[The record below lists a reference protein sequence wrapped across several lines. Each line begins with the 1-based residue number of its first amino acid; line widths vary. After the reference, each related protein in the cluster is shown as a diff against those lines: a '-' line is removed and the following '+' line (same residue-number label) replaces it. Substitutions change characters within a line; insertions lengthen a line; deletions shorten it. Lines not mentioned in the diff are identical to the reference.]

1 MNLDALSGNRRVKE
15 VLDRQEQGRGL
26 SHAYL
31 LSGPKGSGRHT
42 LARLLA
48 AAMLCTGEGLGKPC
62 GSCASCR
69 RVSER
74 IHPDVK
80 YEPAE
85 GDKRLS
91 VDQVREL
98 RRDAYIRP
106 NQGAR
111 KIYVLDKADRMNA
124 SAQNAMLKLL
134 EEGPA
139 YSAFLLLA
147 ENGGGVLETV
157 RSRCEHLTLTLEKQP
172 EPEEHSCRE
181 QAARLAKALESGGE
195 PELFEEAV
203 LLEKMSREDLQD
215 LLEQTVVELGRLAR
229 TSPQKA
235 RVLKAAALT
244 ARLREAAE
252 LNVGGG
258 AAAGWLCGEMFLK

>member
-1 MNLDALSGNRRVKE
+1 M
-15 VLDRQEQGRGL
+15 
-26 SHAYL
+26 
-31 LSGPKGSGRHT
+31 
-42 LARLLA
+42 
-48 AAMLCTGEGLGKPC
+48 
-62 GSCASCR
+62 
-69 RVSER
+69 
-74 IHPDVK
+74 
-80 YEPAE
+80 
-85 GDKRLS
+85 
-91 VDQVREL
+91 DQVREL

>member
-1 MNLDALSGNRRVKE
+1 M
-15 VLDRQEQGRGL
+15 
-26 SHAYL
+26 
-31 LSGPKGSGRHT
+31 
-42 LARLLA
+42 
-48 AAMLCTGEGLGKPC
+48 
-62 GSCASCR
+62 
-69 RVSER
+69 
-74 IHPDVK
+74 
-80 YEPAE
+80 
-85 GDKRLS
+85 
-91 VDQVREL
+91 
-98 RRDAYIRP
+98 
-106 NQGAR
+106 
-111 KIYVLDKADRMNA
+111 
-124 SAQNAMLKLL
+124 
-134 EEGPA
+134 
-139 YSAFLLLA
+139 
-147 ENGGGVLETV
+147 
-157 RSRCEHLTLTLEKQP
+157 TLEKQP

-258 AAAGWLCGEMFLK
+258 AAAGPDFADNPGAAMGDGSFAAMLAEAEKYLGYPYVWGGSSPSTSFDCSGYVSWVINHSGVGNVGRQTAQGLYNLCTPVSKENMQPGDLIFFTGTYSTANPVTHVGIYIGDGKMIHCGDPISYANINTSYWSAKFYSGGRLP

>member
-1 MNLDALSGNRRVKE
+1 MIYLDS
-15 VLDRQEQGRGL
+15 
-26 SHAYL
+26 
-31 LSGPKGSGRHT
+31 
-42 LARLLA
+42 A
-48 AAMLCTGEGLGKPC
+48 AT
-62 GSCASCR
+62 
-69 RVSER
+69 
-74 IHPDVK
+74 
-80 YEPAE
+80 
-85 GDKRLS
+85 
-91 VDQVREL
+91 
-98 RRDAYIRP
+98 
-106 NQGAR
+106 
-111 KIYVLDKADRMNA
+111 
-124 SAQNAMLKLL
+124 
-134 EEGPA
+134 
-139 YSAFLLLA
+139 
-147 ENGGGVLETV
+147 
-157 RSRCEHLTLTLEKQP
+157 TLEKPGTVPRACAWAMTHLASPGRGGHAPGMGAAKLMYQM
-172 EPEEHSCRE
+172 RE

>member
-1 MNLDALSGNRRVKE
+1 MDLSALRGNERLKDQ
-15 VLDRQEQGRGL
+15 LSRQERGRGL
-26 SHAYL
+26 SHAYII
-31 LSGPKGSGRHT
+31 SGPAGSGRHT

-48 AAMLCTGEGLGKPC
+48 AAMVCTSRGERPC
-62 GSCASCR
+62 GQCGPCLKVLR
-69 RVSER
+69 G
-74 IHPDVK
+74 IHPDVAIISG
-80 YEPAE
+80 P
-85 GDKRLS
+85 DKGKPIA
-91 VDQVREL
+91 VDQVRAM
-98 RRDAYIRP
+98 RADAYIRP
-106 NQGAR
+106 NEGER
-111 KIYVLDKADRMNA
+111 KIYILEGAGQMNA

-172 EPEEHSCRE
+172 EPEEHSCRK

>member
-1 MNLDALSGNRRVKE
+1 MQLDQLAGNRRVKE
-15 VLDRQEQGRGL
+15 ILNRQEQGRGL

-48 AAMLCTGEGLGKPC
+48 AAMLCTGGGEKPC
-62 GSCASCR
+62 GLCPSCR
-69 RVSER
+69 RVMGD
-74 IHPDVK
+74 IHPDVSAL
-80 YEPAE
+80 PA
-85 GDKRLS
+85 GDEKKPLS
-91 VDQVREL
+91 VDQIRQL

-111 KIYVLDKADRMNA
+111 KIYILDGADQMNA

-139 YSAFLLLA
+139 YGAFLLVA
-147 ENGGGVLETV
+147 ENAGGVLETV